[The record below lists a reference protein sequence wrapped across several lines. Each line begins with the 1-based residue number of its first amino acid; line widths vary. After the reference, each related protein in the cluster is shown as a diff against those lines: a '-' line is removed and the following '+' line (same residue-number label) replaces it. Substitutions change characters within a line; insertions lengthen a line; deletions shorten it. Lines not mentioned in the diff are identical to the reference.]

1 MITPTILDGPT
12 LREAFGHFPS
22 GVVAVCAEIGGER
35 IGMAASSFVPV
46 SLDPPLVAVCPQ
58 NTSATWP
65 RLQESPRIGISI
77 LGEAHN
83 GAVRSLSAKIGD
95 RFEGLTT
102 QTHEGGAV
110 FIDGASVWMNT
121 SVEQQLPAGDH
132 TIILLRIDDLRLQP
146 NVAPIVFH
154 RSGLHRIRQESA

>member
-1 MITPTILDGPT
+1 MIAQSTLDGPT
-12 LREAFGHFPS
+12 LREAFGQYPS

-35 IGMAASSFVPV
+35 IGMAASSFVSV

-77 LGEAHN
+77 LGETHD

-110 FIDGASVWMNT
+110 FIEGASVWLNT
-121 SVEQQLPAGDH
+121 SVEQELPAGDH
-132 TIILLRIDDLRLQP
+132 TIIVLRINDLSLQP

-154 RSGLHRIRQESA
+154 RSGLHRIQQESA